1 MEQILKNLFDE
12 YGIAYT
18 TEQINQLSKF
28 YKMVVETN
36 EKFNLTAITEEN
48 DFAIKHILDSVLPIS
63 LLPQNASVID
73 VGAGAGFPSIPLKIL
88 RPDLNIT
95 MLDSLNKRVN
105 FLNDVIVALNLKN
118 ITAVHTR
125 AEDYAIKN
133 REKFDIA
140 IARAVASL
148 VTLSEYCLPFVK
160 VGGKFIALKGSSLN
174 EELLQANY
182 AIQLLGGKTKDIQK
196 IHVKQIDATRENLT
210 IEKVKPTDKKYPR
223 GKNLPRLKPL
233 VASQQWKMNTNKLL
247 VLLSQQMMN
256 EG

>member
-12 YGIAYT
+12 YGISYT
-18 TEQINQLSKF
+18 TEQINQLTKF

-48 DFAIKHILDSVLPIS
+48 DFAIKHILDSILPIS

-118 ITAVHTR
+118 ITAVHAR

-196 IHVKQIDATRENLT
+196 IYVKQIDATRENLT

-233 VASQQWKMNTNKLL
+233 VASQQWIMMTNKISA
-247 VLLSQQMMN
+247 LLSQQLMN
-256 EG
+256 